1 MSTDQAPHDLQ
12 LELALLAL
20 VLTDNA
26 KLDRVTRLEPEHFFD
41 AVNREVFTVARDL
54 RRDGRPIDLVTLGSL
69 MGGDPL
75 GGSASILES
84 IRAYSMAGELPDATS
99 VEDAL
104 VSLYTRR
111 RMLAAGE
118 ALAVSVLN
126 YAAKPADVIEAT
138 MRELEDIHALSQP
151 ARRTLWDA
159 EAGIDAM
166 LREMEADNS
175 ANYIPTGIKSLN
187 DMTGGWRR
195 RELTYLGGRTS
206 MGKSAIA
213 VCVGTNA
220 AKAGH
225 GVLIISLEMGM
236 HQWLARVASEAAY
249 SSQRPVPYARA
260 LKGELNQ
267 SEREDFAR
275 AAMRRATLPM
285 RIDERSGLSAMQ
297 IAAETRKA
305 QAAFERQG
313 KRLGLVIVDHI
324 GKVRPSSRY
333 KGNKVHE
340 IGETSQALAH
350 LAKAEDVAVLGLVQ
364 LNRGVEGREN
374 KRPGLPDLRDSG
386 DLEQDADAVLFA
398 YRPAYYLARGK
409 EDEGT
414 DEERLRLADLE
425 RKKHVLEINVAKQR
439 NGPAG
444 TVELWCDMASN
455 VVCDLDNRRAAA

>member
-1 MSTDQAPHDLQ
+1 MPVESPHDLQ
-12 LELALLAL
+12 LERALLAL

-26 KLDRVTRLEPEHFFD
+26 VLDRVNRLEPEHFFD
-41 AVNREVFTVARDL
+41 AVNREVFTVAGDL
-54 RRDGRPIDLVTLGSL
+54 RRDGKPVNLVTLGGL

-84 IRAYSMAGELPDATS
+84 IKAYSMAGELPDALS
-99 VEDAL
+99 VEDSL
-104 VSLYTRR
+104 VNLYTRR
-111 RMLAAGE
+111 RMLAAGQT
-118 ALAVSVLN
+118 LADSVLN

-138 MRELEDIHALSQP
+138 VRELEDVRALSQP
-151 ARRTLWDA
+151 PRRTLWDA
-159 EAGIDAM
+159 DAGIDAM
-166 LREMEADNS
+166 LRAMEADNG
-175 ANYIPTGIKSLN
+175 ANCITTGIKGLN
-187 DMTGGWRR
+187 DMTGGLRR
-195 RELTYLGGRTS
+195 RDLAYLGGRPS

-225 GVLIISLEMGM
+225 GVLIFSLEMGM
-236 HQWLARVASEAAY
+236 QQWLARVASEAAY
-249 SSQRPVPYARA
+249 SSQRPLPYAHA

-267 SEREDFAR
+267 SEREAFAR
-275 AAMRRATLPM
+275 AAMQRAALPM
-285 RIDERSGLSAMQ
+285 LIEERSGLSATQ
-297 IAAETRKA
+297 IAAETRRA
-305 QAAFERQG
+305 QTHFERQG
-313 KRLGLVIVDHI
+313 KRLGLVIIDHI

-364 LNRGVEGREN
+364 LNRGVEGRDN

-398 YRPAYYLARGK
+398 YRHAYYLARGK

-414 DEERLRLADLE
+414 DDERLRLAELE
-425 RKKHVLEINVAKQR
+425 RKKHVLEISVAKQR
-439 NGPAG
+439 NGPVG
-444 TVELWCDMASN
+444 TVEVWCDMGSN
-455 VVCDLDNRRAAA
+455 VVCDIDHRRAAA